1 MSRCKLVPPEQRAEV
16 LARDIAEP
24 IARIATAA
32 PDDMLIGALAR
43 TSSAPR
49 RLLVFD
55 GDDLVGIVTPTDI
68 MRNIRPAPLRAAHQK
83 RDAA

>member
-1 MSRCKLVPPEQRAEV
+1 MSRCKLVPPEQRAQV

-24 IARIATAA
+24 IARIVTTA
-32 PDDMLIGALAR
+32 PDDMLIGALER
-43 TSSAPR
+43 TSSSAR

-68 MRNIRPAPLRAAHQK
+68 MRDIGRAPLRTAHQK